1 MSESIRYGTN
11 STNTSKYMQD
21 LLNEFIKM
29 PKGVFNLNRRKIQDV
44 APYAITPIESWEML
58 PNSDVYLQYDIQML
72 SKNPTLKRMLSGMNA
87 ELRVYKVNYN
97 DCWEGWNN
105 FITKGR
111 SGKVSKSI
119 PYVDLSLGSDNVTT
133 SLPYNPMESMRHAPT
148 VFLAKGGEG
157 DINKFTFDHNVGV
170 QPTNELQP
178 SGKTGIKTLDTL
190 KKSTAMRVSALS
202 YVAYNKIVKE
212 YQNSNLL
219 QDNPHWYPENENHDM
234 ILPYDC
240 TGPVTTSDYSNPT
253 KPFVKGTSEVK
264 INAVNSSKNDT
275 PVYESYPWLNV
286 LQYAQRKGDYFNTG
300 SPFPDL
306 LRGDAP
312 TISPSGGFADFSE
325 VVKKTGITPGQYI
338 QQFLGINE
346 KGELGV
352 TMPDKNP
359 TALNQNHIVFNRPG
373 NSHTILQAYANGTFN
388 NIPSEDIANVISGSS
403 NIGWNLKNILN
414 RNTIQGLQISM
425 ANWRYLAT
433 MTVLR
438 ERLAL
443 TDGSYN
449 ELIKAMFGHNP
460 RWHNHN
466 AVYCGG
472 TRQPIVFSEVINT
485 AESDTAPLGDVAGRA
500 YSASNHDVIH
510 VHSDDYGCFITVLVI
525 TPDEY
530 YSQGADKMWT
540 RLENAEQYMPILNN
554 LSPDATKNK
563 ELYISGVNSVDEDV
577 FNHQERFAY
586 YKSRRNEISGLLS
599 LAVSKIGDLGTWVMQ
614 RLFSSTPEFNAE
626 FNRGE
631 LTDNEKAVFASTNQ
645 AQFNVVIGSN
655 MRFIAPIPEDSRPS
669 DMGISY

>member
-11 STNTSKYMQD
+11 SQNTSKYMQD
-21 LLNEFIKM
+21 LLNQFNKM

-58 PNSDVYLQYDIQML
+58 PNSDAYLQYDIQML

-111 SGKVSKSI
+111 SGKITKSI
-119 PYVDLSLGSDNVTT
+119 PYVDLSLGSNNVTT

-148 VFLAKGGEG
+148 VFLAKGGDG
-157 DINKFTFDHNVGV
+157 DINKFTFDANVGIKYV
-170 QPTNELQP
+170 SGLQS
-178 SGKTGIKTLDTL
+178 SGKTGINSLATL
-190 KKSTAMRVSALS
+190 KASTAMRVSALS
-202 YVAYNKIVKE
+202 YVAYNKVVKE

-219 QDNPHWYPENENHDM
+219 QNNPHWYPEDENHDM
-234 ILPYDC
+234 ILPYEA
-240 TGPVTTSDYSNPT
+240 TGPVTTSDYYNPT
-253 KPFVKGTSEVK
+253 KPFVDGISHER
-264 INAVNSSKNDT
+264 IDAVNTGTNDN

-286 LQYAQRKGDYFNTG
+286 LQYSQRKGDYFNTG

-306 LRGDAP
+306 IRGDTP
-312 TISPSGGFADFSE
+312 TVEAISGQINWDDVLLNSNVTGASE
-325 VVKKTGITPGQYI
+325 FGLVPFGVGSINGTGYLAQASTRNVDQLGISDRRNLVSVDSNGNKTLLKANTDN
-338 QQFLGINE
+338 QFL
-346 KGELGV
+346 KQALSKATLDGV
-352 TMPDKNP
+352 S
-359 TALNQNHIVFNRPG
+359 F
-373 NSHTILQAYANGTFN
+373 
-388 NIPSEDIANVISGSS
+388 
-403 NIGWNLKNILN
+403 
-414 RNTIQGLQISM
+414 SM
-425 ANWRYLAT
+425 KQWRYLAT

-460 RWHNHN
+460 CWHNHN

-472 TRQPIVFSEVINT
+472 TRQPIIFSEVVNT
-485 AESDTAPLGDVAGRA
+485 AESTSAPLGDIAGRA

-540 RLENAEQYMPILNN
+540 RLENAEQYLPILNN

-563 ELYISGVNSVDEDV
+563 ELFISGDNTVDEDV

-614 RLFSSTPEFNAE
+614 RLFNSTPQFNAE